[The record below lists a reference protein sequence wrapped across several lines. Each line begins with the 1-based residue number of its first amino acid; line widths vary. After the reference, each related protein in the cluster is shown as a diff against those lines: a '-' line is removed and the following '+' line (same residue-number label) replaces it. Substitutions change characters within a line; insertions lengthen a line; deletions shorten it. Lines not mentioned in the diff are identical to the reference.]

1 MKKDT
6 KNQSKVPAYIG
17 EVKSIVSDNN
27 VYPLKE
33 LFMEI
38 RKEYPEINSMRHLKK
53 DIETYIDDFKVSKN
67 NLIIS
72 KKRLLTDILTI
83 IAN

>member
-38 RKEYPEINSMRHLKK
+38 RKEYPEINSMRHLKE

-72 KKRLLTDILTI
+72 KKGLLTDILTI

>member
-17 EVKSIVSDNN
+17 EVKNIVSDNN

-72 KKRLLTDILTI
+72 KKGLLTDILTI

>member
-72 KKRLLTDILTI
+72 KKGLLTDILTI

>member
-33 LFMEI
+33 LFVEI

-72 KKRLLTDILTI
+72 KKGLLTDILTI